1 MKRFRFRLE
10 KVLEVR
16 EYYERI
22 AEMKLAA
29 AAGRC
34 ALLERNLAENARAT
48 RDAALQRFGPG
59 RDLADMQAAELYARR
74 LAAEMERTL
83 KALAFAEAERET
95 ARQGYVAASKET
107 KLLTKLRERG
117 EAEYYRSA
125 VREEVKILDDLSRA
139 GKNIGRDE

>member
-29 AAGRC
+29 AAGTC

-48 RDAALQRFGPG
+48 RDAAHQRFGAG
-59 RDLADMQAAELYARR
+59 RELPDMRSAELYARR
-74 LAAEMERTL
+74 LSDERERLL
-83 KALAFAEAERET
+83 KALAFAEADRET
-95 ARQGYVAASKET
+95 ARQGYVAASRET
-107 KLLTKLRERG
+107 KLITKLRERS
-117 EAEYYRSA
+117 EAEYYRNA
-125 VREEVKILDDLSRA
+125 VREETKTLDDLSRT

>member
-29 AAGRC
+29 AAGKC

-48 RDAALQRFGPG
+48 RDAARQRFGAG
-59 RDLADMQAAELYARR
+59 RELPDMRSAELYARR
-74 LAAEMERTL
+74 LSAERERTL
-83 KALAFAEAERET
+83 KALAFAEADREK
-95 ARQGYVAASKET
+95 ARQGYVAASRET
-107 KLLTKLRERG
+107 KLITKLRERG

-125 VREEVKILDDLSRA
+125 AREEVKTLDDLSRT